1 MTLVA
6 GSDTS
11 ANTLAFACYQLAKNP
26 EIQEKLRNEINYMFD
41 ENPSESL
48 TYEDLQKMP
57 YLEQVICETLRFHNL
72 TGTVQRVTSNDY
84 RLVLLRS
91 TIFLIFFYN
100 FFNIY

>member
-41 ENPSESL
+41 E
-48 TYEDLQKMP
+48 
-57 YLEQVICETLRFHNL
+57 VRA
-72 TGTVQRVTSNDY
+72 
-84 RLVLLRS
+84 
-91 TIFLIFFYN
+91 
-100 FFNIY
+100 